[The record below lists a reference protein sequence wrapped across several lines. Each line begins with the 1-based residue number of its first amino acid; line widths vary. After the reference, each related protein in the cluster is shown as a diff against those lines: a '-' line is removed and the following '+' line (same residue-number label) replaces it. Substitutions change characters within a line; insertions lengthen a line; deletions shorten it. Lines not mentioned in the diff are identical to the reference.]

1 MKINEAGWWNAST
14 AVIGKGNGRTS
25 GRRELKEEQ
34 KPPTR
39 MRSSVEDIGGLVK
52 FSGQTLREIPVAV
65 RLYPSEILH
74 QAGRLVRENALLA
87 IFMIFML
94 GLLYGL
100 TLHHMF
106 ANLGITS
113 YQGGQ
118 AAVATMRGP
127 AHTPFGWIVAAKV
140 GCGLVAEI
148 GAMRVSEE
156 IDAMEV
162 MGVRPIAYLAS
173 TRVVAGLVVFPF
185 IWISSVWAEFIGQ
198 YLVNAKFLDS
208 VSPGGYFDILFLM
221 HNSKDLM
228 FSTAWATLMVMAIML
243 VGCYYGYSAKGG
255 SLGVGHN
262 TARSM
267 LINMVVI
274 SVLATAMVQL
284 FYGNAPNAAIGN

>member
-1 MKINEAGWWNAST
+1 MTVDDKVSKAAPMTPVRQRDG
-14 AVIGKGNGRTS
+14 
-25 GRRELKEEQ
+25 
-34 KPPTR
+34 
-39 MRSSVEDIGGLVK
+39 RSSTTLAPGGHMADSRFRGGVEDVGGLLR
-52 FSGQTLREIPVAV
+52 FSGETLREIPAAI

-100 TLHHMF
+100 TLHYLF

-118 AAVATMRGP
+118 AGVATMRGP
-127 AHTPFGWIVAAKV
+127 AHTPFGWIIAAKV
-140 GCGLVAEI
+140 GCGLVAQI

-162 MGVRPIAYLAS
+162 MGIRPIAYLAS

-185 IWISSVWAEFIGQ
+185 IWISAVWAEFLGQ
-198 YLVNAKFLDS
+198 YLVNANMLDS
-208 VSPGGYFDILFLM
+208 VSPGGFFDVLFLM
-221 HNSKDLM
+221 HNAKDLA
-228 FSTAWATLMVMAIML
+228 FSTAWATLMALAIIL

-255 SLGVGHN
+255 PLGVGHN

-267 LINMVVI
+267 LINMVII

-284 FYGNAPNAAIGN
+284 FWGNDPNAGIGN